1 MSAGKNPSRIAAGL
15 KAAVHNPR
23 VSEEAKESATER
35 LQQMGAEA
43 ETTQETATQTERA
56 SPTGTSQRRHSTGS
70 EAQMTEGKSESRVMG
85 GYKAALKNP
94 RVSEEAKEHAE
105 EILEQ
110 HHVHH

>member
-43 ETTQETATQTERA
+43 ETTQETATQTGQLLN
-56 SPTGTSQRRHSTGS
+56 SFTDQ
-70 EAQMTEGKSESRVMG
+70 
-85 GYKAALKNP
+85 N
-94 RVSEEAKEHAE
+94 
-105 EILEQ
+105 
-110 HHVHH
+110 